1 MYTVENISYSR
12 LEMIPFSDL
21 SDFLQSI
28 IILHEECQILKRHVH
43 ITVTSLLLVFLHS
56 RSTSRES
63 ILVDLKSRSQNFLY
77 YQKWKY
83 PVQCF
88 FFSSFFA
95 SPIICNMPSTFK
107 FSFFFWRAITLRSQ
121 LNKKKKR
128 IEYAPVS
135 NINKDRFL
143 HKQAECSQDI

>member
-1 MYTVENISYSR
+1 MYTVENISYLR

-63 ILVDLKSRSQNFLY
+63 ILVDLKSRGQNFNII
-77 YQKWKY
+77 KNFIY
-83 PVQCF
+83 PLQCF
-88 FFSSFFA
+88 FIFLLPSLNLQYVLHSFL
-95 SPIICNMPSTFK
+95 
-107 FSFFFWRAITLRSQ
+107 FWRGITLRSKF
-121 LNKKKKR
+121 KKKKR
-128 IEYAPVS
+128 EMNMPQSAISVRTNFFIS
-135 NINKDRFL
+135 KKMF
-143 HKQAECSQDI
+143 